1 VSTQLQHSLP
11 IIDHTP
17 EPYTGPS
24 REEVLALRHQY
35 LSPGVFMYYKEPL
48 MVVEGH
54 MQYVWDEAGKR

>member
-1 VSTQLQHSLP
+1 
-11 IIDHTP
+11 
-17 EPYTGPS
+17 
-24 REEVLALRHQY
+24 VLALRHQY